1 MDTEAPPTSTAAQR
15 VFDIG
20 ELVEMILLNVARRKR
35 LLSHHM
41 AEDICCV
48 LISQRVNTTMRRA
61 VQNSSKLQAIL

>member
-1 MDTEAPPTSTAAQR
+1 
-15 VFDIG
+15 
-20 ELVEMILLNVARRKR
+20 MILLNVARRKR